1 MADWTSEYNAVFFTG
16 LATSLFIFL
25 GTLVKYGYLSKCD
38 KIDICFGLLSIHR
51 SVELENPDV
60 ESGNQPTTEQNQ
72 NQQTFTMNNNHH
84 L

>member
-1 MADWTSEYNAVFFTG
+1 MSDWTSEYNAVFFTG

-51 SVELENPDV
+51 SVELETPEPV
-60 ESGNQPTTEQNQ
+60 QTQQVTNQEPAT
-72 NQQTFTMNNNHH
+72 NNISSV
-84 L
+84 

>member
-1 MADWTSEYNAVFFTG
+1 MSDWTSEYNAVFFTG

-60 ESGNQPTTEQNQ
+60 EQPTTEQNQ
-72 NQQTFTMNNNHH
+72 NQQTFSMNNNHN

>member
-1 MADWTSEYNAVFFTG
+1 MGDWTSEYNAVFFTG

-51 SVELENPDV
+51 SVELETPEPV
-60 ESGNQPTTEQNQ
+60 QPQQVTNQEPAS
-72 NQQTFTMNNNHH
+72 NNISSV
-84 L
+84 